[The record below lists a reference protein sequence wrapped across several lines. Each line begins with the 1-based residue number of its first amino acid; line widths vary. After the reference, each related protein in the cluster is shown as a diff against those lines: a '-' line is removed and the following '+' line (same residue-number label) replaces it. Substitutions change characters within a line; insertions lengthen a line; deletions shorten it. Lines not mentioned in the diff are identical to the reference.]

1 MIGCLI
7 PVPSAKSAS
16 GVAPAQAIRQDPEP
30 DADGRISMVDSDKC
44 GPYMSAN
51 HGCGVCSALCPFSLA
66 GYEKIQDGFLK
77 AQARRLE
84 QSEP

>member
-1 MIGCLI
+1 MLDSC
-7 PVPSAKSAS
+7 AKCKKSIRS
-16 GVAPAQAIRQDPEP
+16 CPAQAIRQDPEP

-66 GYEKIQDGFLK
+66 GYEKNQDGFLK